1 MSGPPPAGTTWE
13 ERGKLWL
20 TEQQAGR
27 RLVLIAEDGRG
38 LAGTVQIVFR
48 LPEGY
53 NDPEAANGADVA
65 MMEMLRMRAGVHP
78 EVADR
83 LVGQVQDIARKKNIT
98 TLTFVLPV
106 DQQRGIT
113 QAKSWGFE
121 EFRLMPEKRGM
132 LAFFRKAVG

>member
-1 MSGPPPAGTTWE
+1 
-13 ERGKLWL
+13 
-20 TEQQAGR
+20 
-27 RLVLIAEDGRG
+27 
-38 LAGTVQIVFR
+38 
-48 LPEGY
+48 
-53 NDPEAANGADVA
+53 
-65 MMEMLRMRAGVHP
+65 
-78 EVADR
+78 
-83 LVGQVQDIARKKNIT
+83 VGQVQDIARKKNIT